1 MQLKVMEQVI
11 EFFKLTDVTEQI
23 QGLNWKLPVSE
34 YFATLPGEAG
44 AAVG

>member
-11 EFFKLTDVTEQI
+11 EFLKLTDVTE
-23 QGLNWKLPVSE
+23 LMYWKLPVSQ